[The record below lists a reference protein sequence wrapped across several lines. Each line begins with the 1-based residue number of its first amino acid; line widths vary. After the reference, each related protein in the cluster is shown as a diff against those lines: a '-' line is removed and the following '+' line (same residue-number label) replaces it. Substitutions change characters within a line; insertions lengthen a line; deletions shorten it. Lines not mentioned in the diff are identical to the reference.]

1 MTTSPQ
7 RPAKK
12 KRPRKR
18 RRTPPD
24 GRPIDRLIAIMARLR
39 DPKGGCP
46 WDLEQ
51 DFATIAPYTI
61 EEAYEVADAIAR
73 GDMAALR
80 EELGDLLLQVV
91 YHARMAEERG
101 DFRFDDVAAA
111 IADKMV
117 ARHPHVFGG
126 AEVDGAAAQTR
137 MWEEFKSRE
146 RAVKARGKSGKPGGK
161 PASALDDVPL
171 ALPALVRAEK
181 LQKRAARVGFDWPE
195 ARQVLDKIE
204 EEIAE
209 LRAELKPGA
218 AGPAR
223 GPDPARVADE
233 IGDLLFA
240 LANLA
245 RHLKTDPETALRA
258 CNAKF
263 ERRFRS
269 IEHALAKQG
278 RSAKDA
284 SLAEMEALWQDA
296 KRAERKA

>member
-1 MTTSPQ
+1 MTEPPRRSD
-7 RPAKK
+7 
-12 KRPRKR
+12 KRPDS
-18 RRTPPD
+18 P
-24 GRPIDRLIAIMARLR
+24 PIDRLIAIMARLR

-51 DFATIAPYTI
+51 NFATIAPYTI

-101 DFRFDDVAAA
+101 DFRFDDVARA

-117 ARHPHVFGG
+117 ARHPHVFGD

-146 RAVKARGKSGKPGGK
+146 RAAKSNNAGGK
-161 PASALDDVPL
+161 PVSALDDVPL

-195 ARQVLDKIE
+195 AAQVLDKIE

-209 LRAELKPGA
+209 LRAELKSGA
-218 AGPAR
+218 KPAR
-223 GPDPARVADE
+223 LEDE
-233 IGDLLFA
+233 VGDLLFA

-245 RHLKTDPETALRA
+245 RHVKIDPETALRA

-263 ERRFRS
+263 ERRFRA
-269 IEHALAKQG
+269 IEQALAKQG
-278 RSAKDA
+278 RSPGDA
-284 SLAEMEALWQDA
+284 TLDEMEALWQDA
-296 KRAERKA
+296 KRAERKV

>member
-1 MTTSPQ
+1 MIQPP
-7 RPAKK
+7 R
-12 KRPRKR
+12 RPRKNRPKKR
-18 RRTPPD
+18 RARPH
-24 GRPIDRLIAIMARLR
+24 GRPIDRLIAIMAKLR

-101 DFRFDDVAAA
+101 DFRFDDVARA

-117 ARHPHVFGG
+117 ARHPHVFGD

-146 RAVKARGKSGKPGGK
+146 RAAKSENAGGK
-161 PASALDDVPL
+161 PASALADVPL

-195 ARQVLDKIE
+195 AAQVLDKIE

-209 LRAELKPGA
+209 LRAELKSGA
-218 AGPAR
+218 DEA
-223 GPDPARVADE
+223 DPARVADE

-245 RHLKTDPETALRA
+245 RHVKIDPETALRA

-263 ERRFRS
+263 ERRFRA
-269 IEHALAKQG
+269 IEQALAKQG
-278 RSAKDA
+278 KTPKAA
-284 SLAEMEALWQDA
+284 SLEEMEALWQDA
-296 KRAERKA
+296 KRAERKV

>member
-1 MTTSPQ
+1 MTEPKQ
-7 RPAKK
+7 
-12 KRPRKR
+12 
-18 RRTPPD
+18 
-24 GRPIDRLIAIMARLR
+24 RPIDRLIAIMARLR

-51 DFATIAPYTI
+51 NFATIAPYTI

-73 GDMAALR
+73 GDMGALR

-101 DFRFDDVAAA
+101 DFRFDDVAHA

-117 ARHPHVFGG
+117 ARHPHVFGNT
-126 AEVDGAAAQTR
+126 EVDGAAAQTR

-146 RAVKARGKSGKPGGK
+146 RATKAAKSGGK
-161 PASALDDVPL
+161 PASVLDDVPL
-171 ALPALVRAEK
+171 ALPALLRAEK

-195 ARQVLDKIE
+195 AAQVLDKIE
-204 EEIAE
+204 EEIGE
-209 LRAELKPGA
+209 LRAELKSG
-218 AGPAR
+218 GK
-223 GPDPARVADE
+223 PDRMADE

-245 RHLKTDPETALRA
+245 RHLKIDPETALRG
-258 CNAKF
+258 CNEKF

-269 IEHALAKQG
+269 IEQALAEQG
-278 RSAKDA
+278 RSPKDA
-284 SLAEMEALWQDA
+284 SLEEMEALWQDA
-296 KRAERKA
+296 KRKERCA